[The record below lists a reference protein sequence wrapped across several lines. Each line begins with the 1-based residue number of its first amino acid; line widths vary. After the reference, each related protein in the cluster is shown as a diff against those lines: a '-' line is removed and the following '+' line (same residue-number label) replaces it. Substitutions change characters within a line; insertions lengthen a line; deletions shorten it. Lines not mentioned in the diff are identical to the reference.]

1 MRGIYNKHSCILC
14 GNEIPING
22 RQHCFYNGLK
32 TCSRECQI
40 RLVGKKNSAPEKV
53 AKLLENGKKFR
64 YKKGSHPIMTEEH
77 RLNIQKAQLARRE
90 DARIKRLNQKHVSMK
105 DNKTEQI
112 VKKQLD
118 NLGYN
123 YEANKKIYNSQGKY
137 IAEADIFIQ
146 PNIIIYCDGCAWH
159 ACPIHLQRGSKE
171 MNDDYLKAKDERIT
185 SNLLANGYKVRRIWE
200 HDITKQ
206 DFDINILNI
215 AEGWQT

>member
-1 MRGIYNKHSCILC
+1 MDRDSKGHFVKGHKNFNPNPSEKQI
-14 GNEIPING
+14 EA
-22 RQHCFYNGLK
+22 LK
-32 TCSRECQI
+32 I
-40 RLVGKKNSAPEKV
+40 HG
-53 AKLLENGKKFR
+53 GKFR
-64 YKKGSHPIMTEEH
+64 YKKGMRQVMTEEH
-77 RLNIQKAQLARRE
+77 KLNIQKAQLARRE

-123 YEANKKIYNSQGKY
+123 HEANKKICNSQGKY

-159 ACPIHLQRGSKE
+159 ACPIHLQRGSNK

-185 SNLLANGYKVRRIWE
+185 SNLLANGYKVIRIWE
-200 HDITKQ
+200 HDITKK
-206 DFDINILNI
+206 DFSILQLI
-215 AEGWQT
+215 K